1 MSDRAPGNLA
11 ASVRARL
18 LNLARIRGETF
29 DYILVRYGSE
39 RLLYRLSQSFHRDQF
54 VLKGAM
60 LLELWGDAVHR
71 PTRDVDLLGFGPS
84 EPQAVAAV
92 FQTILKT
99 EVVPDG
105 LAFDGGAVRAE
116 PIRDASE
123 YHGVR
128 VRLQANL
135 GRALIPLQFD
145 IGFGDAVT
153 PPPEELPFPTL
164 LDFPGPVLRTYPRET
179 VVAETFEA
187 MVRLGLSNSR
197 LKDYWDIWMLARTF
211 PFDGPLLAQAMAST
225 FERRG
230 TAVPGDMP
238 AALSEAFEQEWE
250 RQWPMFLRRS
260 GASDAGTLAKA
271 LVLIRDFVMPASQAL
286 TSSSEFGCRWDPS
299 HGWKPSSYPVKRSR
313 YS

>member
-18 LNLARIRGETF
+18 LNLARVRGETF

-39 RLLYRLSQSFHRDQF
+39 RLLYRLSQSSHQDQF

-84 EPQAVAAV
+84 EPEAVAAV

-105 LAFDGGAVRAE
+105 LTFDGSAVRAE
-116 PIRDASE
+116 PIRDANE

-135 GRALIPLQFD
+135 DHALIPLQFD

-153 PPPEELPFPTL
+153 PPPEESSFPTL
-164 LDFPGPVLRTYPRET
+164 LDFPNPVLRTYPRET
-179 VVAETFEA
+179 VVAEKFEA

-197 LKDYWDIWMLARTF
+197 LKDYWDVWTLARTF
-211 PFDGPLLAQAMAST
+211 PFDGPLLAEAIAST
-225 FERRG
+225 FGRRG
-230 TAVPGDMP
+230 SAVPADTP
-238 AALSEAFEQEWE
+238 AALSEAFEREWE
-250 RQWPMFLRRS
+250 RQWSRFLWRS
-260 GASDAGTLAKA
+260 GLPDAGTLAKA
-271 LVLIRDFVMPASQAL
+271 LILIREFVMPPSKAL
-286 TSSSEFGCRWDPS
+286 TASSEFGCRWDPS
-299 HGWKPSSYPVKRSR
+299 DGWKPSGLPHR
-313 YS
+313 